1 MAEISDLD
9 HDPAPNWEQLAPR
22 FALAGATLSMI
33 ALIVGT
39 WSLSS
44 LPDLLYEAYANQ
56 ILDVTF
62 GTLRIL

>member
-44 LPDLLYEAYANQ
+44 CDLWHFENSVVWERL
-56 ILDVTF
+56 
-62 GTLRIL
+62 